1 MQGPTS
7 LQRCLLG
14 LRRNPAYWLMLPLF
28 GIALTVFV
36 GCVLY
41 SLLLSFTDSK
51 LLPSYVFVEFKQ
63 YARLFI
69 SSRWTTSLQNL
80 IIFGALYIVGC
91 LVLGTLLA
99 IALDQK
105 VRGEN
110 WFRTLFL
117 YPHALSYVVTGL
129 AWQWLLNPA
138 FGIQAL
144 VRDTGWE
151 SFTFDWLVNSETV
164 IFAIIIA
171 ALWQGSGFI
180 MALMLASLR
189 SVDPEIWRATRIDGV
204 PAWRTYWSVVLPSLA
219 PMITFCIVL
228 LGVSV
233 VKSYDLVVAMTN
245 GGPGIASELPAK
257 FVVDH
262 LFERNNIGLAMAGA
276 GMLLVSVL
284 CAAAPLWVLAAIRK
298 RGANQ

>member
-1 MQGPTS
+1 MF
-7 LQRCLLG
+7 QRCLLG

-28 GIALTVFV
+28 GVALTVFV
-36 GCVLY
+36 GCVFY

-164 IFAIIIA
+164 IFAIIVA

-219 PMITFCIVL
+219 PMITFCVVL

-298 RGANQ
+298 RGASQ

>member
-1 MQGPTS
+1 
-7 LQRCLLG
+7 
-14 LRRNPAYWLMLPLF
+14 MLPLF

>member
-1 MQGPTS
+1 MRPLNTFNKY
-7 LQRCLLG
+7 LAPVRK
-14 LRRNPAYWLMLPLF
+14 NPAYWLMMPLF
-28 GIALTVFV
+28 LVTLTVFV

-41 SLLLSFTDSK
+41 SLMLSFTDSK
-51 LLPSYVFVEFKQ
+51 LLPSYEFVEFKQ
-63 YARLFI
+63 YTRLFI
-69 SSRWTTSLQNL
+69 SSRWMTSLQNL
-80 IIFGALYIVGC
+80 IAFGVLYIIGC
-91 LVLGTLLA
+91 LLLGTFLA

-144 VRDTGWE
+144 VRNAGWE
-151 SFTFDWLVNSETV
+151 SFSFDWLVNSETV
-164 IFAIIIA
+164 IYAIIVA

-189 SVDPEIWRATRIDGV
+189 GVDPEIWRATRIDGI
-204 PAWRTYWSVVLPSLA
+204 PAWRTYWSIVLPSLT
-219 PMITFCIVL
+219 PMITFCVVL

-276 GMLLVSVL
+276 GMLLVSVI
-284 CAAAPLWVLAAIRK
+284 CAAAPLWVLAAIK
-298 RGANQ
+298 RRSA